1 MHGPRPPHP
10 PREDRLPSAHPRARG
25 GTLQGAR
32 GTLDGDA
39 ASLRTAPAPDG
50 DAASR
55 GTGPAPVGPRRR
67 PGVPAVLAGAALAVG
82 VVVALLPL
90 LIFPTVLSQDGPAH
104 VAGAWVLLHS
114 GDGDA
119 TGAVLREHYRA
130 DLTPVPN
137 MLTTLVL
144 TALLPL
150 AGPDGAEKLLV
161 AGLVLGLVGALACT
175 VRALDRRAWWLA
187 AAALPLAGSHLVA
200 YGFYNFVLGVI
211 GALLVLAVALR
222 RRDGWRVRAAAGL
235 AALLVLTWG
244 AHLLP
249 WVFAAGS
256 VLALAAVRT
265 AGAVRD
271 GGAVAAVRRHA
282 VPVLLAVLPSG
293 ALTARYLATGEG
305 PPAEGEVVPSPE
317 RVRELLTGLR
327 PFVTGWGDER
337 LPALGTV
344 VVLAVLA
351 AVALRRARP
360 GGPGLGAERAT
371 VALLLAGVT
380 VVYWLTP
387 DRLGED
393 FGFLAARLAWFPPL
407 LLVLWAAT
415 RAPGPRAGA
424 VATVLLVTAASAA
437 TLARLPAQAAAAEEV
452 GELLALAEQVP
463 AGSTVAVLQYDR
475 SVAWPGTGSP
485 DPLRHESSRLAV
497 RAGGVDVGHY
507 EAVHDYFQVRFDGA
521 PSLRQRLDADPGQRG
536 LERVPP
542 VVDLS
547 AVRGDLDAVVVL
559 GLARAGDEV
568 QQAERT
574 RAVTEELAAH
584 YAQVATSPSGLAV
597 LWRAA
602 PASGQTAGG
611 GSAAVPQSGP
621 VGSG

>member
-1 MHGPRPPHP
+1 
-10 PREDRLPSAHPRARG
+10 
-25 GTLQGAR
+25 
-32 GTLDGDA
+32 
-39 ASLRTAPAPDG
+39 
-50 DAASR
+50 
-55 GTGPAPVGPRRR
+55 V
-67 PGVPAVLAGAALAVG
+67 AGAALALG
-82 VVVALLPL
+82 VAVALLPL
-90 LIFPTVLSQDGPAH
+90 LLFPTVLSQDGPAH
-104 VAGAWVLLHS
+104 VAGAWVLAHG
-114 GDGDA
+114 GDDDA
-119 TGAVLREHYRA
+119 TGAVLREHYRT

-137 MLTTLVL
+137 MLATLLL

-161 AGLVLGLVGALACT
+161 AGLVLGLVGALACA

-187 AAALPLAGSHLVA
+187 AAALPFAGSHLVA

-222 RRDGWRVRAAAGL
+222 RRDGWQLRATAGL
-235 AALLVLTWG
+235 AGLLVLTWS

-256 VLALAAVRT
+256 VLVLAAVRT
-265 AGAVRD
+265 AGAVRS
-271 GGAVAAVRRHA
+271 GGAVPAAVRRHA
-282 VPVLLAVLPSG
+282 VPVLLAVLPSV

-337 LPALGTV
+337 LPALVTA

-351 AVALRRARP
+351 AAALRRARP
-360 GGPGLGAERAT
+360 GGPGLRAERIA
-371 VALLLAGVT
+371 VVLLLAGVST
-380 VVYWLTP
+380 VYWLTP

-415 RAPGPRAGA
+415 RVPGPRVGA
-424 VATVLLVTAASAA
+424 AATVLLVTAASAA
-437 TLARLPAQAAAAEEV
+437 ALARLPAQTAAAEEV
-452 GELLALAEQVP
+452 GELLALAEQIP
-463 AGSTVAVLQYDR
+463 PGSTVAVLQYDR
-475 SVAWPGTGSP
+475 SVAWPGSGSP

-521 PSLRQRLDADPGQRG
+521 PSLRQRMDADPGQRG
-536 LERVPP
+536 LERLPP
-542 VVDLS
+542 LVDLP

-559 GLARAGDEV
+559 GLERAGDDV
-568 QQAERT
+568 RQAERT
-574 RAVTEELAAH
+574 RAVTEELGAH
-584 YAQVATSPSGLAV
+584 YAPVLTSPSGLAV

-611 GSAAVPQSGP
+611 GSAAAPQSGP
-621 VGSG
+621 AGSGRPTGG

>member
-1 MHGPRPPHP
+1 MRKDPVLPTLRKLRAGP
-10 PREDRLPSAHPRARG
+10 
-25 GTLQGAR
+25 
-32 GTLDGDA
+32 
-39 ASLRTAPAPDG
+39 
-50 DAASR
+50 
-55 GTGPAPVGPRRR
+55 GTGPSGFASVPTCPRRR
-67 PGVPAVLAGAALAVG
+67 PGAAAVVAGAALALG
-82 VVVALLPL
+82 VAVALLPL

-104 VAGAWVLLHS
+104 VAGAWVLLHG
-114 GDGDA
+114 GDDGA
-119 TGAVLREHYRA
+119 TGAVLREHYRT

-137 MLTTLVL
+137 MLATLL
-144 TALLPL
+144 LAALLPL

-187 AAALPLAGSHLVA
+187 AAALPFAGSHLVA

-222 RRDGWRVRAAAGL
+222 RRDGWQLRATAGL
-235 AALLVLTWG
+235 AGLLVLTWS

-256 VLALAAVRT
+256 VLVLAAVRT
-265 AGAVRD
+265 AGAVR
-271 GGAVAAVRRHA
+271 GGAVPAAVRRHA

-305 PPAEGEVVPSPE
+305 PPAEGEVLPSPE

-337 LPALGTV
+337 LPALVTV

-360 GGPGLGAERAT
+360 GGPGLRAER
-371 VALLLAGVT
+371 VAVVLLLAGVT
-380 VVYWLTP
+380 TVYWLTP

-415 RAPGPRAGA
+415 RVPGPRVGA
-424 VATVLLVTAASAA
+424 AATVLLVTAASAA
-437 TLARLPAQAAAAEEV
+437 ALARLPAQTAAAEEV
-452 GELLALAEQVP
+452 GELLALAEQIP
-463 AGSTVAVLQYDR
+463 PGSTVAVLQYDR

-497 RAGGVDVGHY
+497 HAGGVDVGHY
-507 EAVHDYFQVRFDGA
+507 EAVHEYFQVRFDGA
-521 PSLRQRLDADPGQRG
+521 PSLRQRVDADPGQRG
-536 LERVPP
+536 LERLPP
-542 VVDLS
+542 VVDLP

-559 GLARAGDEV
+559 GLERAGDDV
-568 QQAERT
+568 RQAERT
-574 RAVTEELAAH
+574 RAVTEELEAH
-584 YAQVATSPSGLAV
+584 YAPVLTSPSGLAV
-597 LWRAA
+597 LWRAD
-602 PASGQTAGG
+602 PPSGQTAGG
-611 GSAAVPQSGP
+611 GSAAAPQSGP
-621 VGSG
+621 TGSGRPGPG

>member
-1 MHGPRPPHP
+1 M
-10 PREDRLPSAHPRARG
+10 
-25 GTLQGAR
+25 
-32 GTLDGDA
+32 
-39 ASLRTAPAPDG
+39 
-50 DAASR
+50 
-55 GTGPAPVGPRRR
+55 
-67 PGVPAVLAGAALAVG
+67 AGAALALG
-82 VVVALLPL
+82 VAVALLPL
-90 LIFPTVLSQDGPAH
+90 LLFPTVLSQDGPAH
-104 VAGAWVLLHS
+104 VAGAWVLLHG
-114 GDGDA
+114 GDDDA
-119 TGAVLREHYRA
+119 TGAVLREHYRT

-137 MLTTLVL
+137 MLATLLL

-161 AGLVLGLVGALACT
+161 AGLVLGLVGALACA

-187 AAALPLAGSHLVA
+187 AAALPFAGSHLVA

-222 RRDGWRVRAAAGL
+222 RRDGWQLRATAGL
-235 AALLVLTWG
+235 AGLLVLTWS

-256 VLALAAVRT
+256 VLVLAAVRT
-265 AGAVRD
+265 AGAVRG
-271 GGAVAAVRRHA
+271 GGAVPAAVRRHA
-282 VPVLLAVLPSG
+282 VPVLLAVLPSV

-337 LPALGTV
+337 LPALVTA

-351 AVALRRARP
+351 AAALRRARP
-360 GGPGLGAERAT
+360 GGPGLRAERIA
-371 VALLLAGVT
+371 VVLLLAGVST
-380 VVYWLTP
+380 VYWLTP

-415 RAPGPRAGA
+415 RVPGPRVGA
-424 VATVLLVTAASAA
+424 AATVLLVTAASAA
-437 TLARLPAQAAAAEEV
+437 ALARLPAQTAAAEEV
-452 GELLALAEQVP
+452 GELLALAEQIP
-463 AGSTVAVLQYDR
+463 PGSTVAVLQYDR
-475 SVAWPGTGSP
+475 SVAWPGSGSP

-521 PSLRQRLDADPGQRG
+521 PSLRQRMDADPGQRG
-536 LERVPP
+536 LERLPP
-542 VVDLS
+542 LVDLP

-559 GLARAGDEV
+559 GLERAGDDV
-568 QQAERT
+568 RQAERT
-574 RAVTEELAAH
+574 RAVTEELGAH
-584 YAQVATSPSGLAV
+584 YAPVLTSPSGLAV

-611 GSAAVPQSGP
+611 GSAAAPQSGP
-621 VGSG
+621 AGSGRPTGG